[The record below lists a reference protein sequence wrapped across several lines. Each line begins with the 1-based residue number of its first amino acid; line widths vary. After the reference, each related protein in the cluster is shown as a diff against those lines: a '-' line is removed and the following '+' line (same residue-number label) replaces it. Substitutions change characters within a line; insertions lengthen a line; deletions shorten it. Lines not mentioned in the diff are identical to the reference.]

1 MAYNIMTCEKDVKFI
16 VQLILEISP
25 NCLVLWVEKKLP
37 NICFTLKE
45 SQFKIV
51 YLENLEV
58 KANLIVKIIFNSFK
72 NS

>member
-16 VQLILEISP
+16 VQLLLEISP

-37 NICFTLKE
+37 NICFKLKE

-58 KANLIVKIIFNSFK
+58 KANFIVRIIYNSFK

>member
-1 MAYNIMTCEKDVKFI
+1 MAHNIMTYEKYVKFI

-37 NICFTLKE
+37 NISFTLKE
-45 SQFKIV
+45 SLIKIV

-58 KANLIVKIIFNSFK
+58 QANLIVRIIYNS
-72 NS
+72 

>member
-1 MAYNIMTCEKDVKFI
+1 MAQNIMTCEKDVKFN

-25 NCLVLWVEKKLP
+25 NCLVLWVEKKLR
-37 NICFTLKE
+37 NICFSLE
-45 SQFKIV
+45 SQFKIA

-58 KANLIVKIIFNSFK
+58 KVSLIVRIIYRSFK